1 MIVKISNVHTL
12 FRSIING
19 GEAYFSRRE
28 QFKFT
33 RMKIKVGRSYHVES
47 LFFATLVRVWYI
59 IRLKGYRACCLFVA
73 ANNETGSY
81 RGEAYTPLST
91 VSQKILVTQI
101 INRMENLTRIPR
113 PLSMARDRFAL
124 FAATRS
130 PVKRCHVCTCV
141 CIYVCVCAFDCS
153 TWFCIAKTAILSI
166 ILPRDEH
173 SASFLIIVTLIN
185 FQESFNGSR

>member
-81 RGEAYTPLST
+81 CGEAYTPLSA

-141 CIYVCVCAFDCS
+141 CIYVCVCV
-153 TWFCIAKTAILSI
+153 CIRLFHVILYRENGYIVDHPPEGRTQCIVSHH
-166 ILPRDEH
+166 RD
-173 SASFLIIVTLIN
+173 ID
-185 FQESFNGSR
+185 

>member
-1 MIVKISNVHTL
+1 
-12 FRSIING
+12 
-19 GEAYFSRRE
+19 
-28 QFKFT
+28 
-33 RMKIKVGRSYHVES
+33 MKIKGGWSYEDRKRWIIFCDISRKQVWKELSCMPS
-47 LFFATLVRVWYI
+47 LF
-59 IRLKGYRACCLFVA
+59 IRTVIVVVA

-81 RGEAYTPLST
+81 RGKAYTPLSA

-130 PVKRCHVCTCV
+130 AVKRCHV
-141 CIYVCVCAFDCS
+141 YVCVCVHS
-153 TWFCIAKTAILSI
+153 TV
-166 ILPRDEH
+166 PRDFVLRKRLYCRSSSRGN

-185 FQESFNGSR
+185 FQEYFNGPR